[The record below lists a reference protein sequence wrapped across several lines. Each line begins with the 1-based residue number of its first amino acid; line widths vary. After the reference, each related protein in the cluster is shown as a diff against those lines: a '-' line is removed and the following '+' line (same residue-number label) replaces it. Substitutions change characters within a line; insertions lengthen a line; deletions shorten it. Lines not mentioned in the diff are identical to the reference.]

1 MMPAVSG
8 FVWASVFDAGSLSTE
23 RKQRLAGVGW
33 RAGKHALL
41 AAGANQQKQCK
52 EAGRGLDVRYWR
64 AGRFADKPAHLR
76 QGAFR
81 NHPDAKDFSPRRRD
95 REATFEIRLR
105 DQ

>member
-64 AGRFADKPAHLR
+64 AGRFADKPAHRPQCAL
-76 QGAFR
+76 R
-81 NHPDAKDFSPRRRD
+81 NHPDTKNFCPRPRD
-95 REATFEIRLR
+95 PAVTL
-105 DQ
+105 